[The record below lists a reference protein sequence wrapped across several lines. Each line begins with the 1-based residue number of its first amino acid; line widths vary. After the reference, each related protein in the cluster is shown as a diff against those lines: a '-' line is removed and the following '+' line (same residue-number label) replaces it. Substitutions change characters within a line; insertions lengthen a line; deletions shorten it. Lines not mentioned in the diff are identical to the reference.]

1 MRPVLALDQTHK
13 PSQQKENTINV
24 TIYTQPSCQP
34 CKAVKR
40 WLDRRGIIY
49 NAVDVTENPDDLEAI
64 KALGYNAVPV
74 TVVNYGDTE
83 TELHWQGLVVDNMT
97 KYIAQK
103 AA

>member
-1 MRPVLALDQTHK
+1 MQ
-13 PSQQKENTINV
+13 V
-24 TIYTQPSCQP
+24 TVYTQPSCQP

-40 WLDRRGIIY
+40 WLDRRGITY
-49 NAVDVTENPDDLEAI
+49 TAVDVSESPADLEAI
-64 KALGYNAVPV
+64 KALGYNSVPV

-83 TELHWQGLVVDNMT
+83 TELHWQGLVVDHMT